1 MGGDASIEGWDLI
14 EGWDGIG
21 DEGTQSG
28 IEVGDI
34 RPRG

>member
-1 MGGDASIEGWDLI
+1 MGGDATI

-28 IEVGDI
+28 IGSEDI
-34 RPRG
+34 RPRGDKLPKA